1 MTAKDLYPD
10 FQGSL
15 FCITDY
21 DPIVKSFGTVA
32 VKVDDDD
39 YHGDSRIL
47 YDNAG
52 KIGYLQFGWGSCSGC
67 DALQACETYEAVD
80 ELIEEL
86 RGQIRWFDDARDA
99 LDFFKTHDWGG
110 DYNAGRAEQREF
122 IQKSIDYLEE
132 QTNEN

>member
-10 FQGSL
+10 YAADDW

-21 DPIVKSFGTVA
+21 NPIVKSFGDVA
-32 VKVDDDD
+32 VQVDDRG
-39 YHGDSRIL
+39 YQGDSRIL

-80 ELIEEL
+80 GLIEEL
-86 RGQIRWFDDARDA
+86 RGQIRWFDDAQTA

-110 DYNAGRAEQREF
+110 DYSYGRAGE
-122 IQKSIDYLEE
+122 
-132 QTNEN
+132 